1 MVPAG
6 FVDGSSLWMPRA
18 EPLAAAESTPLLS
31 VGSPSASETGY
42 RYGAAADASSE
53 VPSLQQP
60 GAGALS
66 GAEAAGPPVDIGEHR
81 RAGQKHPKGF
91 SDIFSLRK
99 LTVFLKIHGRFL
111 AILALVELL
120 ILLWAVLKPE
130 IRCQGQVRHC

>member
-1 MVPAG
+1 
-6 FVDGSSLWMPRA
+6 MPRA

-31 VGSPSASETGY
+31 DGSSSASETGY

-53 VPSLQQP
+53 VPSPQQP

-66 GAEAAGPPVDIGEHR
+66 GAEAGPPVDIGEHR
-81 RAGQKHPKGF
+81 RAGQKHPMGF

-99 LTVFLKIHGRFL
+99 LTGFLKIHGRFL

-130 IRCQGQVRHC
+130 IRCQGQVRQSTRHC